1 MMNKDVQESIA
12 RLKDRVTSAKSEK
25 REYFRLSLR
34 LPMEYSFPDS
44 SGHRLAYTVD
54 ISEGG
59 LLMYGSQKL
68 EVGQNLNLK
77 FYYDSAAGL
86 DCVQALG
93 EVIRV
98 DRLGKSEKE
107 YRYAVRFVDLSSD
120 ILKKLRKFLKSLY

>member
-1 MMNKDVQESIA
+1 M
-12 RLKDRVTSAKSEK
+12 
-25 REYFRLSLR
+25 
-34 LPMEYSFPDS
+34 YS
-44 SGHRLAYTVD
+44 
-54 ISEGG
+54 
-59 LLMYGSQKL
+59 SQKL

-98 DRLGKSEKE
+98 GRLGKSEKE

>member
-1 MMNKDVQESIA
+1 MMNKDVHEIIA
-12 RLKDRVTSAKSEK
+12 RLIDRVTWAQSEK

-44 SGHRLAYTVD
+44 SGHHLAYTVD

-59 LLMYGSQKL
+59 LFMHSSQEL

-86 DCVQALG
+86 ECVQALG
-93 EVIRV
+93 EVIRA
-98 DRLGKSEKE
+98 DRLRKSEKE
-107 YRYAVRFVDLSSD
+107 YRYAVRFIDLSSD
-120 ILKKLRKFLKSLY
+120 VLKKFRKFIKSLY